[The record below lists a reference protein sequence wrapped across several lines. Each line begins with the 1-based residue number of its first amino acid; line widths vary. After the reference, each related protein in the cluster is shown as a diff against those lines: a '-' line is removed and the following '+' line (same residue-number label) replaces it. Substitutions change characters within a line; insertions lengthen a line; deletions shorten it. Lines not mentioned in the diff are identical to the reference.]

1 MQLVKQ
7 YFEDTKTLLY
17 SFLFSLPLFLIYE
30 GLIIISQ
37 PSADQI
43 VRIGVDVW
51 IKAVFSSLGVNAV
64 SFSLLV
70 VLLAGIIILYKE
82 RERLRTLNFKYFPA
96 LLAESTVYGIIVAL
110 ISSALTSALLN
121 ISASNP
127 VEELSYLQKLALSLG
142 AGLYEE
148 LFFRVI
154 LVSLFILIF
163 NKLFNNKKWASVSAA
178 VVLSALLFSAVHY
191 TGSMGD
197 FFTLNSFFYRFL
209 FGLILNGIYVAR
221 GFGVAA
227 WTHALYDV
235 MVITFF

>member
-1 MQLVKQ
+1 MHLVKQ

-43 VRIGVDVW
+43 VRISVDVW

-121 ISASNP
+121 ISATNP

>member
-1 MQLVKQ
+1 MHLVRQ

-43 VRIGVDVW
+43 VRISVDVW

-121 ISASNP
+121 ISATNP

>member
-43 VRIGVDVW
+43 VRISVDVW

-82 RERLRTLNFKYFPA
+82 RERLRTLNFKYFPV

>member
-1 MQLVKQ
+1 MHLVKQ

-43 VRIGVDVW
+43 VRISVDVW

>member
-1 MQLVKQ
+1 MNTVKQ
-7 YFEDTKTLLY
+7 YFTNTHTLLY

-30 GLIIISQ
+30 TLIIISQ
-37 PSADQI
+37 PNADQL
-43 VRIGVDVW
+43 VRISVDVW
-51 IKAVFSSLGVNAV
+51 MKAIFTFLGVNAV
-64 SFSLLV
+64 SFSLLLM
-70 VLLAGIIILYKE
+70 LLIGLFILYRE
-82 RERLRTLNFKYFPA
+82 RERLKELNFKYFPV
-96 LLAESTVYGIIVAL
+96 LILESLIYGVIVAYV
-110 ISSALTSALLN
+110 SSLLTNILLN
-121 ISASNP
+121 FSASDP
-127 VEELSYLQKLALSLG
+127 ISELTYLQKLALSLG

-154 LVSLFILIF
+154 LVSLFIFLF
-163 NKLFNNKKWASVSAA
+163 NKVFHNKKWASVTAA

-197 FFTLNSFFYRFL
+197 FFTLNSFFFRFI
-209 FGLILNGIYVAR
+209 FGMILNGIYVAR

>member
-1 MQLVKQ
+1 MHLVKQ

-43 VRIGVDVW
+43 VRISVDVW

-96 LLAESTVYGIIVAL
+96 LLAESTVYGIIVAF

>member
-43 VRIGVDVW
+43 VRISVDVW

-121 ISASNP
+121 ISVSNP

>member
-1 MQLVKQ
+1 M
-7 YFEDTKTLLY
+7 
-17 SFLFSLPLFLIYE
+17 
-30 GLIIISQ
+30 IIISQ

-43 VRIGVDVW
+43 VRISVDVW

-121 ISASNP
+121 ISATNP

-163 NKLFNNKKWASVSAA
+163 NKLFNSNNICLLSIFFARLIFISNK
-178 VVLSALLFSAVHY
+178 
-191 TGSMGD
+191 
-197 FFTLNSFFYRFL
+197 
-209 FGLILNGIYVAR
+209 
-221 GFGVAA
+221 
-227 WTHALYDV
+227 
-235 MVITFF
+235 

>member
-1 MQLVKQ
+1 MNAVKQ
-7 YFEDTKTLLY
+7 YFSNTHTLLY

-37 PSADQI
+37 PNADNL
-43 VRIGVDVW
+43 VRISVDVW
-51 IKAVFSSLGVNAV
+51 MKTIFTSLGVNAV

-70 VLLAGIIILYKE
+70 MLLIGIFVLYRE
-82 RERLRTLNFKYFPA
+82 RERLRELNFKYFPF
-96 LLAESTVYGIIVAL
+96 LILECTVYGIIFAFL
-110 ISSALTSALLN
+110 SSTLTTVLLN
-121 ISASNP
+121 IAASDP
-127 VEELSYLQKLALSLG
+127 ISELTYLQKLALSLG

-154 LVSLFILIF
+154 LVSFFIFIF
-163 NKLFNNKKWASVSAA
+163 NKLFNNKKWASVTAA

-197 FFTLNSFFYRFL
+197 FFTLNSFFYRFI
-209 FGLILNGIYVAR
+209 FGLLLNGLYVAR

>member
-1 MQLVKQ
+1 MHLVKQ

-43 VRIGVDVW
+43 VRISVDVW

-197 FFTLNSFFYRFL
+197 FFTLNSFW
-209 FGLILNGIYVAR
+209 GCSS
-221 GFGVAA
+221 
-227 WTHALYDV
+227 
-235 MVITFF
+235 

>member
-1 MQLVKQ
+1 MNTVKQ
-7 YFEDTKTLLY
+7 YFSNTNTLLY

-37 PSADQI
+37 PNADNL
-43 VRIGVDVW
+43 VRISVDVW
-51 IKAVFSSLGVNAV
+51 MKTIFTSLGVNAV
-64 SFSLLV
+64 SFSLLLM
-70 VLLAGIIILYKE
+70 LLIGIFIIYRE
-82 RERLRTLNFKYFPA
+82 RERLRELNFRYFPV
-96 LLAESTVYGIIVAL
+96 LIIECTIYAIVVAL
-110 ISSALTSALLN
+110 ISSTLTSLLLN
-121 ISASNP
+121 IASSDP
-127 VEELSYLQKLALSLG
+127 VSGLSYMQKLALSLG

-154 LVSLFILIF
+154 LVSLFIFVF
-163 NKLFNNKKWASVSAA
+163 NKLFNNKQWASVTAA

-209 FGLILNGIYVAR
+209 FGLILNGLYVAR

-227 WTHALYDV
+227 WTHAIYDV
-235 MVITFF
+235 LVITFF

>member
-1 MQLVKQ
+1 MHLVKQ

-43 VRIGVDVW
+43 VRISVDVW

-121 ISASNP
+121 ISVSNP

-197 FFTLNSFFYRFL
+197 FFTLNSFW
-209 FGLILNGIYVAR
+209 GCSS
-221 GFGVAA
+221 
-227 WTHALYDV
+227 
-235 MVITFF
+235 